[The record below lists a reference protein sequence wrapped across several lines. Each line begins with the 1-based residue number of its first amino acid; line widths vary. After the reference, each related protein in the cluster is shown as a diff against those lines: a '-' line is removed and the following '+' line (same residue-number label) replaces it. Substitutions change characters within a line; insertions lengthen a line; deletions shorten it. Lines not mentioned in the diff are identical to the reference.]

1 MIVTQALPIAV
12 AATPA
17 AARTNADTPAETAAE
32 VIAREAGTAPAAA
45 SDAME
50 SGGAE
55 AAGDTATDAAAA
67 DFSSVVAT
75 TSAPARAVP
84 LTLQPATPVQIGAH
98 APQSPGL
105 GGAFLA
111 LLLVLGLIVGLGWL
125 LKRLPGSG
133 FRQAEGLRVVASIN
147 LGAKERAAVVQ
158 VGGEQLLLGI
168 GAGGV
173 RTLHVLPQPLPDAP
187 TPQLPS
193 LKTLP
198 DFKQLLAQRLRK
210 DT

>member
-1 MIVTQALPIAV
+1 MIVTQALPVAV

-17 AARTNADTPAETAAE
+17 AARTSADTPAETAAE

-45 SDAME
+45 SDATG
-50 SGGAE
+50 STGAE

-173 RTLHVLPQPLPDAP
+173 RTLHVLPQPLPEAP

>member
-1 MIVTQALPIAV
+1 MD
-12 AATPA
+12 
-17 AARTNADTPAETAAE
+17 AD
-32 VIAREAGTAPAAA
+32 AA
-45 SDAME
+45 S
-50 SGGAE
+50 
-55 AAGDTATDAAAA
+55 A

-75 TSAPARAVP
+75 TSAPARVVP

-173 RTLHVLPQPLPDAP
+173 RTLHVLPQPLPEAP

>member
-1 MIVTQALPIAV
+1 MIVTQALPVAV

-17 AARTNADTPAETAAE
+17 AARTSADTPAETAAE

-45 SDAME
+45 SDATG
-50 SGGAE
+50 STGAE

-173 RTLHVLPQPLPDAP
+173 RTLHVLPQPLPEAP
-187 TPQLPS
+187 SPQLPS

>member
-1 MIVTQALPIAV
+1 MIVTQALPVAV

-17 AARTNADTPAETAAE
+17 AARTSADTPAETAAE

-45 SDAME
+45 SDATG
-50 SGGAE
+50 SDGAE

-67 DFSSVVAT
+67 DFSSVAAT

-173 RTLHVLPQPLPDAP
+173 RTLHVLPQPLPEAP
-187 TPQLPS
+187 APQLPS

>member
-1 MIVTQALPIAV
+1 MIVTQALPVAV

-17 AARTNADTPAETAAE
+17 AARTSADTPAETAAE

-45 SDAME
+45 SDATG
-50 SGGAE
+50 STGAE

-133 FRQAEGLRVVASIN
+133 FRQADGLRVVASIP

-193 LKTLP
+193 FKTLP

>member
-1 MIVTQALPIAV
+1 MIVTQALPVAV

-17 AARTNADTPAETAAE
+17 AARTSADTPAETAAE

-45 SDAME
+45 SDATG
-50 SGGAE
+50 STGAE

-75 TSAPARAVP
+75 TSAPAQAVP

-173 RTLHVLPQPLPDAP
+173 RTLHVLPQPLPEAP
-187 TPQLPS
+187 APQLPS

>member
-17 AARTNADTPAETAAE
+17 ATRDRADTPTETAAE

-45 SDAME
+45 SDATA
-50 SGGAE
+50 STVADG
-55 AAGDTATDAAAA
+55 AGDMDADAASA

-75 TSAPARAVP
+75 TSAPAQAVP

-98 APQSPGL
+98 APQGPGL

-111 LLLVLGLIVGLGWL
+111 LVLVLGLIVGLGWL

-133 FRQAEGLRVVASIN
+133 FRQADGLRVVASIP

-193 LKTLP
+193 FKTLP

>member
-1 MIVTQALPIAV
+1 MIVTQALPVAV

-17 AARTNADTPAETAAE
+17 AARTSADTPAETAAE

-45 SDAME
+45 SDATG
-50 SGGAE
+50 SDGAE

-67 DFSSVVAT
+67 DFSSVAAT

-133 FRQAEGLRVVASIN
+133 FRQADGLRVVASIP

-173 RTLHVLPQPLPDAP
+173 RTLHVLPQPLPEAP
-187 TPQLPS
+187 SPQLPS

>member
-1 MIVTQALPIAV
+1 MIVTQALPVAV

-17 AARTNADTPAETAAE
+17 AARTSADTPAETAAE

-45 SDAME
+45 SDATA
-50 SGGAE
+50 STVADG
-55 AAGDTATDAAAA
+55 AGDMDADAASA

-173 RTLHVLPQPLPDAP
+173 RTLHVLPQPLPEAP
-187 TPQLPS
+187 APQLPS